1 MLNPTTTTHNGM
13 RHTLAEEPK
22 HSEHVAISDGH
33 KLRFHLRAIGD
44 QLDKIL
50 AISLASQALYTE
62 SGRISSEFHL
72 LELIEHLA
80 SDAYAFNEANDMLD
94 NLEKRL
100 ENSLGRGHE

>member
-1 MLNPTTTTHNGM
+1 MATANSTPSFASEFEHGLRLNLS
-13 RHTLAEEPK
+13 TL
-22 HSEHVAISDGH
+22 
-33 KLRFHLRAIGD
+33 GD

-50 AISLASQALYTE
+50 AVTLASQALYTE

-94 NLEKRL
+94 NLEKHL